1 MSTDI
6 GGVWRTVG
14 GRRIFIKDG
23 EDLATAMKKS
33 GKFKKSETKDKND
46 DKKNKKMTDEEREKK
61 IKELEKKKE
70 ETVGFLQKAGID
82 EEIRSLK
89 AGYDDVKEYRKAE
102 DERKAKISAD
112 REKEKARQ
120 EETRIK
126 KAEEMS
132 KQLEKDK
139 AEATEEKKEQ
149 FEIIQKNN
157 PMQDDYHVGI
167 RSPKDIKTWEEAMK
181 DDESFSWGDFSKEDA
196 EKALKSGEIT
206 IYSSYDI
213 KQGTF
218 VSTSKV
224 QAEEYAG
231 GKKVYEKTVKLNEVA
246 WINGDEGQYAKVG
259 KTSDKDFS
267 SMSRQQLATLLV
279 ENQIDRGII
288 KPESKKRQI
297 QARLTGSIKMS
308 KDALIEYAK
317 KYLK

>member
-1 MSTDI
+1 MAKDDFEN
-6 GGVWRTVG
+6 GVWRTVG
-14 GRRIFIKDG
+14 GRRIFIRDG
-23 EDLATAMKKS
+23 ESLSSAMKKS
-33 GKFKKSETKDKND
+33 GKFKLV
-46 DKKNKKMTDEEREKK
+46 KKGKKKKEEE
-61 IKELEKKKE
+61 IKELEKQLE
-70 ETVGFLQKAGID
+70 ETKGFLQRAGI
-82 EEIRSLK
+82 EEKIRALK
-89 AGYDDVKEYRKAE
+89 AGYDNVEDYRKAE
-102 DERKAKISAD
+102 DERKAKISSE
-112 REKEKARQ
+112 REKEKQRK

-126 KAEEMS
+126 KAEELS

-139 AEATEEKKEQ
+139 SEATEEKKEQ

-167 RSPKDIKTWEEAMK
+167 RSPKDIKTWQEAMK

-218 VSTSKV
+218 VSTSKI

-231 GKKVYEKTVKLNEVA
+231 GKGSKIYERKVPLNEVA
-246 WINGDEGQYAKVG
+246 WINGDEGQYAKVSSSSST
-259 KTSDKDFS
+259 KNFS

-279 ENQIDRGII
+279 ENQIERGII
-288 KPESKKRQI
+288 KPESKQRQI
-297 QARLTGSIKMS
+297 KARLTGSMRMS